1 MLSIGKLGR
10 GQESYYLGKVAEGA
24 EDYYSGEGEAEGYW
38 LGDAAEDLG
47 LQGKVEPAQLVAM
60 LTGGDPATGEPLGL
74 RQVQGGAVPGF
85 DLTFSA
91 PKSVSLTWALGGHP
105 VAAEVKA
112 AHAEAVRAGLDYL
125 QQTACWTRRGAG
137 GHEFVQGNGFLAA
150 GYVHRSSRAGDP
162 QLHTHVLV
170 ANATQGP
177 DGRWTR
183 LYHPAI
189 YEHATAASYVYQA
202 HLRDELTRRL
212 GVRWRE
218 VVNGLSEIEGFSSE
232 QLRAFS
238 TRRAEILEAAGEGA
252 SARAMQVAT
261 LETRQVKDRDLTTES
276 LREVWRRKGEEVG
289 LDRETISATFGQE
302 RQAPEGRV
310 AIAEIETALTAHAS
324 HFDRRDA
331 IRAVANSLPA
341 GAPGPEVVELA
352 DAYLATPGVIR
363 IAETPRGERYTTRA
377 IWELEQTALA
387 SAEAMAATSD
397 RAVVSELIVARV
409 LAQRPSVKSDQEA
422 MVRRLL
428 TGGEG
433 LVIVVGE
440 AGTGKTY
447 AVVAAAHGWA
457 HDRTELRVAAPTW
470 RAANVLRSEGLDA
483 TSVARLLAELD
494 RGTAAGEQ
502 ALARGSVLVVDEAG
516 MVDSRAMARLIDHA
530 ERAEA
535 KLVLIGDP
543 AQLGEIEAGGMF
555 GALAARTD
563 RVVLDEV
570 IRHEHDLDREA
581 AKLIREGSGREAIS
595 VYQGAERV
603 TVADDP
609 LARREA
615 MVADW
620 WERYREG
627 EDAQMIAK
635 RNAEVRELNAM
646 AREKMRAEA
655 KLAAEE
661 IKVGEARFAAGDQVI
676 TRINDQKLQ
685 VFNRERWRIAEV
697 DVDSGRLQLD
707 GIDTCRQ
714 VCVDSVFLG
723 RVNPR
728 DGAPAIQHGY
738 AATIYQA
745 QGATLDS
752 AFVMADPSMT
762 KEEFYVAGSRTRGET
777 FIYATPEVQLARE
790 EIAPASSYL
799 RGGLEHIAEA
809 SERVGAQTAA
819 MDEALRSRYAQ
830 MPSDQLVR
838 QLHEL
843 SAEIGAEQANQQA
856 HLRHAERVAEHERL
870 AQLLERQGE
879 RVPEPRRWERRAE
892 RAEREGIERDRAER
906 ESRMREVRDR
916 LEAERRELPEVPHE
930 ARAKEAVIESVLAD
944 RERLAATAA
953 RTSPPSYIR
962 SELGERPSDSTKA
975 REWDKAVRGIEGY
988 RLRNGIRDRDS
999 ALGARPKGHR
1009 KALEHDR
1016 AQRRLQQS
1024 QRQLHLKRARERQL
1038 GLGIGR
1044 GIGR

>member
-10 GQESYYLGKVAEGA
+10 GQERYYLDKVAEGA
-24 EDYYSGEGEAEGYW
+24 EDYYSGETEAEGYW
-38 LGDAAEDLG
+38 LGDGAEDLG
-47 LQGKVEPAQLVAM
+47 LQGKVEPAQLVGM
-60 LTGGDPATGEPLGL
+60 LTGNDPSTGEPLGL
-74 RQVQGGAVPGF
+74 RHVEGGAVPGF

-91 PKSVSLTWALGGHP
+91 PKSVSLAWALGGHP

-112 AHAEAVRAGLDYL
+112 AHAEAVKAGLDYL
-125 QQTACWTRRGAG
+125 QGAACWTRRGAG
-137 GHEFVQGNGFLAA
+137 GHRFVKGEGFLAA

-170 ANATQGP
+170 ANATFAE
-177 DGRWTR
+177 GRWTR

-218 VVNGLSEIEGFSSE
+218 VVNGLSEIEGFTPE

-252 SARAMQVAT
+252 SARAMQIAT
-261 LETRQVKDRDLTTES
+261 LTTREAKDRDLTTES

-289 LDRETISATFGQE
+289 LDREAIRAAFGNE

-310 AIAEIETALTAHAS
+310 SVAEVEAGLTAHAS

-331 IRAVANSLPA
+331 IQAVANCLPA

-352 DAYLATPGVIR
+352 AMYLARPDVIR
-363 IAETPRGERYTTRA
+363 IAETPRGERFTTRA
-377 IWELEQTALA
+377 IWELEQKALA
-387 SAEAMAATSD
+387 SAEAMASAGD
-397 RAVVSELIVARV
+397 RAVVDELIVNRV
-409 LAQRPSVKSDQEA
+409 LAQRPSVKPDQEA

-428 TGGEG
+428 GGGEG

-447 AVVAAAHGWA
+447 AVVAAARGWA
-457 HDRTELRVAAPTW
+457 DSGNELRVAAPTW

-494 RGTAAGEQ
+494 RGAAAGGQ
-502 ALARGSVLVVDEAG
+502 ALGKGSVVVVDEAG
-516 MVDSRAMARLIDHA
+516 MVASRAMARLIDHA

-555 GALAARTD
+555 GALASRTD
-563 RVVLDEV
+563 PVLLDEV

-595 VYQGAERV
+595 IYQGAERV
-603 TVADDP
+603 TVSDDP
-609 LARREA
+609 AARREA

-620 WERYREG
+620 WERYRKG
-627 EDAQMIAK
+627 EDALMIAK

-646 AREKMRAEA
+646 AREQMRAEGR
-655 KLAAEE
+655 LGAEE
-661 IKVGEARFAAGDQVI
+661 IKVGEARFASGDQVI

-685 VFNRERWRIAEV
+685 VFNRERWRITEV
-697 DVDSGRLQLD
+697 DADSGRLWLD
-707 GIDTCRQ
+707 GIDTSKQ

-728 DGAPAIQHGY
+728 DGAVAIEHAY

-752 AFVMADPSMT
+752 AFAMADPSMT
-762 KEEFYVAGSRTRGET
+762 KEEFYVAGSRTLGET
-777 FIYATPEVQLARE
+777 FFYATPEVQLARE
-790 EIAPASSYL
+790 EVAPASPYL
-799 RGGLEHIAEA
+799 RGGLEHVAEA
-809 SERVGAQTAA
+809 AERVGAQTAA
-819 MDEALRSRYAQ
+819 MDEALRSRFSQ
-830 MPSDQLVR
+830 MPTDLLVK

-856 HLRHAERVAEHERL
+856 HLRHAERVAQHEQL
-870 AQLLERQGE
+870 AQLLARQGE
-879 RVPEPRRWERRAE
+879 RMPEPGRWERRGE
-892 RAEREGIERDRAER
+892 RAEREGAERDLAER
-906 ESRMREVRDR
+906 EGRMRETRDR
-916 LEAERRELPEVPHE
+916 LETERRELPDVGHD

-944 RERLAATAA
+944 RERLAAAAA
-953 RTSPPSYIR
+953 RVSPPGYIKR
-962 SELGERPSDSTKA
+962 ELGERPSDPTKA
-975 REWDKAVRGIEGY
+975 RAWDKGVREVEGY
-988 RLRNGIRDRDS
+988 RLRNGVRDKDN
-999 ALGARPKGHR
+999 ALGQKPREHSKAR
-1009 KALEHDR
+1009 EHER

-1024 QRQLHLKRARERQL
+1024 QRQLNLKRARERRL